1 MASLTQRR
9 NSTGVHGAVHATLLS
24 RPMHVSHES
33 LFAFQDLPCIQDT
46 PDPSCL
52 TQRPDGCNGAASA
65 GESAAAAS
73 AATLALRHHTSDQ
86 LAYSCRGSFRGP
98 RKWRQ
103 LAVAAW
109 AWAQHAS
116 TQARQHASTQVHTA
130 CASTPVKHEFP
141 HPASS
146 HAHMSKQ
153 THTNLLAPGLARC
166 GSLFCTRERAY
177 TATGQK
183 NVQEN
188 PHA

>member
-1 MASLTQRR
+1 MACKASTRQWQSTHVASLTQRR

-33 LFAFQDLPCIQDT
+33 LFAFQDLPCIRDT
-46 PDPSCL
+46 PNPSCL

-98 RKWRQ
+98 RTWRQ
-103 LAVAAW
+103 WAPAAW

-116 TQARQHASTQVHTA
+116 TQSTPARKKN
-130 CASTPVKHEFP
+130 ASTPARKYIQ
-141 HPASS
+141 
-146 HAHMSKQ
+146 HARPRQ
-153 THTNLLAPGLARC
+153 
-166 GSLFCTRERAY
+166 
-177 TATGQK
+177 
-183 NVQEN
+183 
-188 PHA
+188 